1 MAFASIPASNL
12 DKNGMVAPSLI
23 VTCLLK
29 HMLHWKAMARY
40 GYFLAVTKL
49 KSIGDGDFE
58 ELSGFVLFPVAF
70 NCRTFL
76 PVDGEVM
83 LGVVYKIRRPGAFLK
98 CGPMNYIYLSAQKMP
113 DYHYVDGEKPHF
125 LDDNLS
131 RIEDGVVIRF
141 VVFCKRWGNQVQD
154 IGREFMILASLE
166 GDSLGPISLPG
177 TDGLEL

>member
-1 MAFASIPASNL
+1 MALASIPARNL

-29 HMLHWKAMARY
+29 HMLHWKAMERY

-49 KSIGDGDFE
+49 KSIGDGEFQ
-58 ELSGFVLFPVAF
+58 ELSRLVLFPVAF

-98 CGPMNYIYLSAQKMP
+98 CGPMNFIYLSAQKMP

-141 VVFCKRWGNQVQD
+141 VVFCKRWGNKVRD
-154 IGREFMILASLE
+154 IGREFMVLASLE
-166 GDSLGPISLPG
+166 GDSLGPMSLPG

>member
-1 MAFASIPASNL
+1 MLCEVELFCHVVVPESNL

-23 VTCLLK
+23 VMCLLK
-29 HMLHWKAMARY
+29 HMLHWKAMARH

-49 KSIGDGDFE
+49 KSIGDGQFE
-58 ELSGFVLFPVAF
+58 ELSGFLLFPVAF
-70 NCRTFL
+70 NYRTLL

-83 LGVVYKIRRPGAFLK
+83 VGVVYKICRPGAFLK
-98 CGPMNYIYLSAQKMP
+98 CGPMNYICLSAQKMP
-113 DYHYVDGEKPHF
+113 DYHY
-125 LDDNLS
+125 
-131 RIEDGVVIRF
+131 DGVVIRF
-141 VVFCKRWGNQVQD
+141 VVFCKRWGNQVRD